1 MAERE
6 QAMEQALEQ
15 LLAEMGEE
23 MPIELEEEDA
33 RDLWGDLEKEG
44 ETKKGR
50 RYIRWTFT
58 EDLETDQTSKVMDKL
73 SLNAGTAFFI
83 RYGYSQILE
92 NIETEETMIYYTNS
106 PGSPWMRTLAAAKTW
121 LEIEE
126 EARLEIRGGG
136 GPSTIWKKKAF
147 HKVTVKIVLDRN
159 TPLLGKGRLPA
170 WLKNL
175 AHGRQMVTLDTYEDN
190 YCLWRCIAVHQGAR
204 PDRCEREAKSLAAQ
218 FFSSPTSNN
227 VPKTALKDLDK
238 VERFLNKG
246 KPVTE
251 WLGIRV
257 YEPERQED
265 EQVNW
270 VLVRKAPAKL
280 KNSMTLGYYSEHAF
294 LIKNIDKLA
303 SVFECKDC
311 QQKFTQA
318 VSLSRHGK
326 TCGQGKTKVWC
337 QEGKVEKPR
346 TAYEKAFYP
355 KSVVSKASILWLEK
369 VGEQRRRHIHHALC
383 GHGGERWILGA
394 PVDGYD
400 PGEKTIY
407 QFHGCYWHGCQK
419 CHPTNRDRLTGDKTL
434 EESYEATKD
443 RTLKLRSAGYRVY
456 EAWSCE
462 AGKLEGSAP
471 PEETRT
477 YPHAIFFDF
486 EAYVAKREQTK
497 VTDHLNIMNE
507 HVPVTVSIGD
517 THDREPT
524 HICDRDPKELVR
536 RFMQE
541 LEKRGKRLREKAREE
556 YAPKDLDLIPRK
568 QREKIEEWCDQVP
581 VLGFNS
587 GKYDL
592 NLIRNHFV
600 EELATSTPTIQ
611 VAKKANKTMFMHT
624 KGFRFLDI
632 MNYLGPGVDYAS
644 WVAAYTGQE
653 QKSWLP
659 YEWFDSAEKL
669 DYEGLPPYEAWHSKL
684 KAKHVLT
691 EAEYESCQKRFRE
704 EGMRTF
710 ADWLRDYN
718 NRDVGPGL
726 DALQS
731 MKSFYTERGI
741 DMMKDAV
748 SLPGVSMHYLLRGA
762 VERGA
767 DLEVPNREAY
777 EMLKGA
783 VVGGPSLV
791 FTRYHEVG
799 KTHVRPH
806 RVREP
811 KLCKNIL
818 GYDAN
823 ALYLSTMLREMP
835 CGRGRVRDHQEN
847 PRAVEQLMEGL
858 RKGSWFGFAEV
869 DIEIPEKLWPKY
881 EEMCPFFYNKEV
893 PDAAVPEHMKEYMR
907 QTGRKRN
914 SKMKKLLGALSGE
927 KLLLYAPLLRWY
939 VDHGAVVKRV
949 HRTIDYNA
957 KRIFTWFVEQVTEA
971 RRQGDVDKSK
981 ALLAEVLKLLGNS
994 AYGKMIEALERQ
1006 TTVCY
1011 TKDEKVVDKALRS
1024 AYIEDLTEIGQ
1035 AYELEKRKPRIVQR
1049 RPYQVG
1055 IAVYQLAKL
1064 RMLEFYYDFLDRFI
1078 DRRDFEL
1085 IQMDTDSN
1093 YLAITGETLEEV
1105 VRPELREQF
1114 EAEKKQWLAWDK
1126 WSSRTPGLFK
1136 KEMEGTRMIALC
1148 SKCYY
1153 IEDSRAKKKLSSKGV
1168 SQRQNN
1174 LTWERYKAALE
1185 GTKDT
1190 ATNRGFRM
1198 KDGLMVTYEQ
1208 QKLGLSAGY
1217 DKRWVLPD
1225 GVHTEPTEYHLP
1237 RGRPN

>member
-407 QFHGCYWHGCQK
+407 QFHGCYWHGCRK

-486 EAYVAKREQTK
+486 EAYVAK
-497 VTDHLNIMNE
+497 
-507 HVPVTVSIGD
+507 
-517 THDREPT
+517 
-524 HICDRDPKELVR
+524 
-536 RFMQE
+536 
-541 LEKRGKRLREKAREE
+541 
-556 YAPKDLDLIPRK
+556 
-568 QREKIEEWCDQVP
+568 
-581 VLGFNS
+581 
-587 GKYDL
+587 
-592 NLIRNHFV
+592 
-600 EELATSTPTIQ
+600 
-611 VAKKANKTMFMHT
+611 
-624 KGFRFLDI
+624 
-632 MNYLGPGVDYAS
+632 
-644 WVAAYTGQE
+644 
-653 QKSWLP
+653 
-659 YEWFDSAEKL
+659 
-669 DYEGLPPYEAWHSKL
+669 
-684 KAKHVLT
+684 
-691 EAEYESCQKRFRE
+691 
-704 EGMRTF
+704 
-710 ADWLRDYN
+710 
-718 NRDVGPGL
+718 
-726 DALQS
+726 
-731 MKSFYTERGI
+731 
-741 DMMKDAV
+741 
-748 SLPGVSMHYLLRGA
+748 
-762 VERGA
+762 
-767 DLEVPNREAY
+767 
-777 EMLKGA
+777 
-783 VVGGPSLV
+783 
-791 FTRYHEVG
+791 
-799 KTHVRPH
+799 
-806 RVREP
+806 
-811 KLCKNIL
+811 
-818 GYDAN
+818 
-823 ALYLSTMLREMP
+823 
-835 CGRGRVRDHQEN
+835 
-847 PRAVEQLMEGL
+847 
-858 RKGSWFGFAEV
+858 GS
-869 DIEIPEKLWPKY
+869 
-881 EEMCPFFYNKEV
+881 
-893 PDAAVPEHMKEYMR
+893 
-907 QTGRKRN
+907 
-914 SKMKKLLGALSGE
+914 
-927 KLLLYAPLLRWY
+927 
-939 VDHGAVVKRV
+939 
-949 HRTIDYNA
+949 
-957 KRIFTWFVEQVTEA
+957 
-971 RRQGDVDKSK
+971 
-981 ALLAEVLKLLGNS
+981 
-994 AYGKMIEALERQ
+994 
-1006 TTVCY
+1006 
-1011 TKDEKVVDKALRS
+1011 
-1024 AYIEDLTEIGQ
+1024 
-1035 AYELEKRKPRIVQR
+1035 KRK
-1049 RPYQVG
+1049 
-1055 IAVYQLAKL
+1055 
-1064 RMLEFYYDFLDRFI
+1064 
-1078 DRRDFEL
+1078 
-1085 IQMDTDSN
+1085 
-1093 YLAITGETLEEV
+1093 
-1105 VRPELREQF
+1105 
-1114 EAEKKQWLAWDK
+1114 
-1126 WSSRTPGLFK
+1126 
-1136 KEMEGTRMIALC
+1136 
-1148 SKCYY
+1148 
-1153 IEDSRAKKKLSSKGV
+1153 
-1168 SQRQNN
+1168 
-1174 LTWERYKAALE
+1174 
-1185 GTKDT
+1185 
-1190 ATNRGFRM
+1190 
-1198 KDGLMVTYEQ
+1198 
-1208 QKLGLSAGY
+1208 
-1217 DKRWVLPD
+1217 
-1225 GVHTEPTEYHLP
+1225 
-1237 RGRPN
+1237 